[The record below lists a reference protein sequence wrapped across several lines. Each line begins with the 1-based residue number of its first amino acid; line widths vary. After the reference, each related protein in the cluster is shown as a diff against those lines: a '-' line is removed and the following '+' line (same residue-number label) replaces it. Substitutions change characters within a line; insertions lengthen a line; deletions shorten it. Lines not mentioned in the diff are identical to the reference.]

1 MILAGKPNRIV
12 TRTKKALSR
21 KSLTQFYRQCCLKIL
36 IIIGLRA
43 ISRYNIIPFFI
54 HIRMIV
60 FLLKEISLHPFQEG
74 VRVQKYLSEARQ
86 LLSLAIPVI
95 IAQVSQTAMGVVD
108 TIMAGSYSA
117 TDMAAVAVGTSIWLP
132 AILFGHGL
140 LMALTP
146 VVAHL
151 NGSGRRDRIA
161 HQTRQAFLLAAAIS
175 VVTMFALAQGKH
187 AIHLMNNGSPE
198 LAEKA
203 IGYLHALLWGVPG
216 YLFYQVLRSQCE
228 GLSKTKPGMVIGFI
242 GLLINIPINYVFIHG
257 KLGMPELGGI
267 GCGVATA
274 TVYWVMLLL
283 LAGYLQRSYWQRDIR
298 QRKTTW
304 RPDWSTLKRLFNLGL
319 PIALAMLFEV
329 TLFAIVALL
338 VLPLGV
344 VEVAGHQ
351 IALNFSSLMF
361 VLPLSLGV
369 AATIRIGHRLGQ
381 GSVDAARIAAHT
393 SILSGVALA
402 ICTAIFTITLRKPIA
417 LLYNQNPDV
426 VAMASHLMLL
436 AAVYQ
441 ISDAVQVIGSGV
453 LRGYKD
459 TRAIFFIT
467 FIAYWVLGLPSGY
480 ILALTDWLV
489 PRMGPAGFWCG
500 FIIGLTSSAIMMVSR
515 IRWVQRQ
522 PAELTLTRAAR

>member
-1 MILAGKPNRIV
+1 M
-12 TRTKKALSR
+12 
-21 KSLTQFYRQCCLKIL
+21 
-36 IIIGLRA
+36 
-43 ISRYNIIPFFI
+43 
-54 HIRMIV
+54 
-60 FLLKEISLHPFQEG
+60 
-74 VRVQKYLSEARQ
+74 QKYLSEARH
-86 LLSLAIPVI
+86 LLALAIPVI
-95 IAQVSQTAMGVVD
+95 IAQVSQTSMGVVD

-146 VVAHL
+146 VVANL

-161 HQTRQAFLLAAAIS
+161 HQTQQAFLLAAAIS
-175 VVTMFALAQGKH
+175 ILTMVVLYQGKYV
-187 AIHLMNNGSPE
+187 INLMHDGAPE
-198 LAEKA
+198 LADKA
-203 IGYLHALLWGVPG
+203 VKYLHALLWGVPG

-228 GLSKTKPGMVIGFI
+228 GLSKTQPGMVIGFI

-257 KLGMPELGGI
+257 KLGMPELGGV

-274 TVYWVMLLL
+274 SVYWMMMLMM
-283 LAGYLQRSYWQRDIR
+283 AAYSRHAYWLKDIR
-298 QRKTTW
+298 QFKTQLK
-304 RPDWSTLKRLFNLGL
+304 PDWAVLKRLSGMGL
-319 PIALAMLFEV
+319 PIALALLFEV

-344 VEVAGHQ
+344 VDVAGHQ

-361 VLPLSLGV
+361 VLPLSVGV
-369 AATIRIGHRLGQ
+369 AATIRVGHRLGES
-381 GSVDAARIAAHT
+381 SVEAARVAARTGIAT
-393 SILSGVALA
+393 GILLA
-402 ICTAIFTITLRKPIA
+402 MCTAIFTITLREPIA
-417 LLYNQNPDV
+417 MLYNKNPDV

-441 ISDAVQVIGSGV
+441 ISDAVQTIGSGV

-467 FIAYWVLGLPSGY
+467 FIAYWLLGLPSGY
-480 ILALTDWLV
+480 TLALTDMLV
-489 PRMGPAGFWCG
+489 PRMGPAGFWWG
-500 FIIGLTSSAIMMVSR
+500 FIIGLTSSATMMVLR

-522 PAELTLTRAAR
+522 SPARILARAAR